1 MNKIKLGILISGRG
15 SNMQALINACKD
27 NTFPAQVACVITNNG
42 DALGIKQLEHPTF
55 VIENKPLDVDR
66 LDCILTQHKVDLVCL
81 AGFMRILKDNFLCK
95 WNNRVINVH
104 PSLLPSFKGLNA
116 QEQALRAG
124 VKITGCTVHYVNHEV
139 DSGAIIVQSPV
150 PVLPHDDVET
160 LSQRILIEE
169 HKCYVK
175 AVRLIAQSWNFFNNM
190 NNK

>member
-150 PVLPHDDVET
+150 PVLPHDDVKT

-175 AVRLIAQSWNFFNNM
+175 AVRLIAQSWNF
-190 NNK
+190 